1 MTSQNTNQ
9 NCILHHCDSCPDE
22 SVVRDFLMKQLQ
34 NNNYS
39 PSDSIKY
46 KQQVSTDRSQLEDN
60 EEDFDDFLAKHLSM
74 LFQVTEHHF
83 IAKSQ
88 SNFMKKHKDTLN
100 QDECILV
107 LDFAENYS
115 SVIQYC
121 A

>member
-1 MTSQNTNQ
+1 
-9 NCILHHCDSCPDE
+9 
-22 SVVRDFLMKQLQ
+22 MKQLQ

-46 KQQVSTDRSQLEDN
+46 KQRVSTDRSQLEDN

>member
-9 NCILHHCDSCPDE
+9 NCILHHCDSCSDE

-46 KQQVSTDRSQLEDN
+46 KQWVSTDRSQLEDN

-83 IAKSQ
+83 IAKV
-88 SNFMKKHKDTLN
+88 KV
-100 QDECILV
+100 ILSR
-107 LDFAENYS
+107 NRK
-115 SVIQYC
+115 IH
-121 A
+121 